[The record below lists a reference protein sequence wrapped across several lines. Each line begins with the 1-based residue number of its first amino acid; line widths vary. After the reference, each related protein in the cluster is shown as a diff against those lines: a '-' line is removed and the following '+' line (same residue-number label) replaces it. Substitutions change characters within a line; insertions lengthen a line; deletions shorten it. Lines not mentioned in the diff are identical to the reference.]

1 MKGMDV
7 EKTMQFILEQTA
19 RNTVQIGEL
28 REMVLAHERDLQ
40 AHDRDLQV
48 HTEWKTEMSQALQD
62 LAGQMKNGFQ
72 VVAEKMAELAEAGK
86 ETRERLNELAEAGKE
101 TSDRLNIL
109 IRTVDDMIPRLPKQ
123 Q

>member
-19 RNTVQIGEL
+19 AHSVQIGQLIEI
-28 REMVLAHERDLQ
+28 AKTHERDLQ
-40 AHDRDLQV
+40 AHERDLQV

-62 LAGQMKNGFQ
+62 LAGQMKNAFQ
-72 VVAEKMAELAEAGK
+72 VMADRQADLADTQADLAQAMKGLAEAGQ
-86 ETRERLNELAEAGKE
+86 ETRE
-101 TSDRLNIL
+101 RLNIL